1 MNKTSPI
8 RKPKISPPKFEW
20 TYIYILMV
28 FLGLLSADV
37 ITTSVRDYM
46 LPTKAPAPSQTNNF
60 RPQEVPPVTEYKII
74 TQKNIFN
81 SDGVIPEPLKGED
94 QQMQDLPAEL
104 SKLPLG
110 LVGTI
115 VHVDPNKSIASIELK
130 GRNKIDHYIVE
141 DEIEGM
147 AKITKVERRKVF
159 FRNLSNNRNEYIE
172 IKEENKVSFGT
183 KAGPTAGTGP
193 IQQNGNEY
201 TVDGT
206 FVQKKLLDLPELLQT
221 ASGQFSFTNGRIDGY
236 RILDVEPD
244 SLFTQFGIR
253 PGDLIRSV
261 NGQPLDSP
269 AKAMELFNDL
279 KNSPQIKMSINRG
292 GRDEE
297 FTYNISR

>member
-1 MNKTSPI
+1 MNKFSAI
-8 RKPKISPPKFEW
+8 RKAKISPPKFEW
-20 TYIYILMV
+20 TYIYILML
-28 FLGLLSADV
+28 FLGMLTADV
-37 ITTSVRDYM
+37 ITTSVRDMM
-46 LPTKAPAPSQTNNF
+46 LPTKAPQVTQQQAF
-60 RPQEVPPVTEYKII
+60 RPQEMPMLSEYNVI
-74 TQKNIFN
+74 TQRNIFN

-94 QQMQDLPAEL
+94 KAPQDLPAEL

-110 LVGTI
+110 LIGTI
-115 VHVDPNKSIASIELK
+115 VHVDPAKSIASIELK
-130 GRNKIDHYIVE
+130 GRNKIDHFAID

-172 IKEENKVSFGT
+172 IKEEAKVTFGT
-183 KAGPTAGTGP
+183 KTVTTTGGP
-193 IQQNGNEY
+193 IQQQGNEF

-206 FVQKKLLDLPELLQT
+206 FVQKKLQDLPELLQT

-253 PGDLIRSV
+253 PGDLIKSV

-297 FTYNISR
+297 MTYNISR

>member
-1 MNKTSPI
+1 MNKVSAI
-8 RKPKISPPKFEW
+8 RKPKITPPKFEW
-20 TYIYILMV
+20 TYIYVLMV
-28 FLGLLSADV
+28 FLGMLTSDV
-37 ITTSVRDYM
+37 ITTSVRDMM
-46 LPTKAPAPSQTNNF
+46 LPTKAPQATNTQTF
-60 RPQEVPPVTEYKII
+60 RPPEMPMRTEYTVI
-74 TQKNIFN
+74 TQRNVFN
-81 SDGVIPEPLKGED
+81 SDGVIPEPLKGQDATPE
-94 QQMQDLPAEL
+94 DLPAEL

-110 LVGTI
+110 LIGTI
-115 VHVDPNKSIASIELK
+115 VHVDPAKCIASIELK
-130 GRNKIDHYIVE
+130 GRNKIDHFAID

-159 FRNLSNNRNEYIE
+159 IRNLTNNRNEYIE
-172 IKEENKVSFGT
+172 IKEESKVTFGT
-183 KAGPTAGTGP
+183 KTVTTTGGP
-193 IQQNGNEY
+193 IQQNGNEF

-206 FVQKKLLDLPELLQT
+206 FVQKKLQDLPDLLQT

-253 PGDLIRSV
+253 PGDLIKSV

-292 GRDEE
+292 GRDEDVT
-297 FTYNISR
+297 FNITR

>member
-1 MNKTSPI
+1 MNKVSAI
-8 RKPKISPPKFEW
+8 RKPKITPPKFEW

-28 FLGLLSADV
+28 FLGMLTADV
-37 ITTSVRDYM
+37 ITTSVRDMM
-46 LPTKAPAPSQTNNF
+46 LPTKAPQVTASQTF
-60 RPQEVPPVTEYKII
+60 RPPEIPMRPEYNVI
-74 TQKNIFN
+74 TQRNIFN

-94 QQMQDLPAEL
+94 TTPEDLPAEL

-110 LVGTI
+110 LIGTI
-115 VHVDPNKSIASIELK
+115 VHVDPAKCIASIELK
-130 GRNKIDHYIVE
+130 GRNKIDHFAID

-172 IKEENKVSFGT
+172 IKEESKVTFGT
-183 KAGPTAGTGP
+183 KTVSTTGGP
-193 IQQNGNEY
+193 IQQNGNEF

-206 FVQKKLLDLPELLQT
+206 FVQKKLQDLPELLQT

-253 PGDLIRSV
+253 PGDLIKSV
-261 NGQPLDSP
+261 NGQALDSP

-279 KNSPQIKMSINRG
+279 KNSGQIKMSINRG

-297 FTYNISR
+297 VTFNITR

>member
-1 MNKTSPI
+1 MNKTSAI
-8 RKPKISPPKFEW
+8 RKPKITPPQFEW

-28 FLGLLSADV
+28 FLGMLTADV
-37 ITTSVRDYM
+37 ITTSVRDLT
-46 LPTKAPAPSQTNNF
+46 LPTKAPQVSQNMAF
-60 RPQEVPPVTEYKII
+60 RPQEIPLRTEYNIV
-74 TQKNIFN
+74 TQRNIFN
-81 SDGVIPEPLKGED
+81 SDGLIPEPLKGED
-94 QQMQDLPAEL
+94 KPLQDLPAEL
-104 SKLPLG
+104 SKLPLA

-115 VHVDPNKSIASIELK
+115 VHVDGSKSIASIELK
-130 GRNKIDHYIVE
+130 GKNKIEHFSID

-147 AKITKVERRKVF
+147 AKVTKVERRKVF
-159 FRNLSNNRNEYIE
+159 FRNLSTNRNEYIE
-172 IKEENKVSFGT
+172 IKEENKLTFTNKGGT
-183 KAGPTAGTGP
+183 TAGGP

-206 FVQKKLLDLPELLQT
+206 FVQKKLADLPELLQT

-253 PGDLIRSV
+253 PGDLIKAV

-279 KNSPQIKMSINRG
+279 KNAPQIKMTINRG

-297 FTYNISR
+297 QTYNISR

>member
-1 MNKTSPI
+1 MNKVSAI
-8 RKPKISPPKFEW
+8 RKPKITPPKFEW

-28 FLGLLSADV
+28 FLGMLTADV
-37 ITTSVRDYM
+37 ITTSVRDLM
-46 LPTKAPAPSQTNNF
+46 LPTKAPQVTNSQTF
-60 RPQEVPPVTEYKII
+60 RPPEVPMRTEYNII
-74 TQKNIFN
+74 TQRNIFN

-94 QQMQDLPAEL
+94 KTPEDLPAEL
-104 SKLPLG
+104 SKLPLS
-110 LVGTI
+110 LIGTI
-115 VHVDPNKSIASIELK
+115 VHVDPIKSIASIELK
-130 GRNKIDHYIVE
+130 GRNKIDHFAID

-172 IKEENKVSFGT
+172 IKEESKVTFGT
-183 KAGPTAGTGP
+183 KTVTTTGGP
-193 IQQNGNEY
+193 IQQNGNEF

-206 FVQKKLLDLPELLQT
+206 FVQKKLQDLPELLQT

-253 PGDLIRSV
+253 PGDLIKSV
-261 NGQPLDSP
+261 NGQALDSP

-279 KNSPQIKMSINRG
+279 KNSGQIKMSINRG

-297 FTYNISR
+297 MTYNISR

>member
-1 MNKTSPI
+1 MNKTAI
-8 RKPKISPPKFEW
+8 RKPKITPPKFEW

-28 FLGLLSADV
+28 FLGLLTSDV
-37 ITTSVRDYM
+37 LTTSVRDYM
-46 LPTKAPAPSQTNNF
+46 LPTKAPQVVQSNVY
-60 RPQEVPPVTEYKII
+60 RPQEMPMRTEYNVI
-74 TQKNIFN
+74 TQRNIFN

-94 QQMQDLPAEL
+94 KPLEDLPAEL
-104 SKLPLG
+104 SKLPLS

-130 GRNKIDHYIVE
+130 GRNKIDHFIID

-183 KAGPTAGTGP
+183 KAGTTASGP
-193 IQQNGNEY
+193 IQQNGNEFS
-201 TVDGT
+201 VDGS
-206 FVQKKLLDLPELLQT
+206 FVQKKLLDLPDLLQT

-253 PGDLIRSV
+253 PGDLIKTV